1 MNHKISWVERD
12 PQSLRWDPRRCPP
25 SPVFSCLC
33 LNVLTPFARLWGSAD
48 PLLSQVSF
56 LTSWILPQTFS
67 AGLSSSLLG
76 LIFHSQPVCS
86 ISPACLIWQLPDQG
100 IPAALAGVAWLLLWC
115 QSQNWSNP
123 SPSAPQPV
131 CCCLAEHTQLCVQPQ
146 SKQDQG
152 WGQQMPGMHQRA
164 PLGCWQGRALAAWS
178 SLDTKL
184 AEAAEGG
191 TAGCAATA
199 HSSSLTSEQKG
210 LQPRCWTWR
219 LGEFTKPFLWTLSSL
234 LTPQLQKGSS
244 GHLL

>member
-76 LIFHSQPVCS
+76 HIFHSQPVCS

-131 CCCLAEHTQLCVQPQ
+131 LLLPCRAHTAV
-146 SKQDQG
+146 
-152 WGQQMPGMHQRA
+152 
-164 PLGCWQGRALAAWS
+164 
-178 SLDTKL
+178 
-184 AEAAEGG
+184 
-191 TAGCAATA
+191 CAATEQTGSGMGSA
-199 HSSSLTSEQKG
+199 DARDAPKSPTGLLAGQGTGSMEQLGHKAGWSSWRWHCWVCSHSSQ
-210 LQPRCWTWR
+210 Q
-219 LGEFTKPFLWTLSSL
+219 LS
-234 LTPQLQKGSS
+234 
-244 GHLL
+244 HLRAERPSAQVLDLKVGGVH